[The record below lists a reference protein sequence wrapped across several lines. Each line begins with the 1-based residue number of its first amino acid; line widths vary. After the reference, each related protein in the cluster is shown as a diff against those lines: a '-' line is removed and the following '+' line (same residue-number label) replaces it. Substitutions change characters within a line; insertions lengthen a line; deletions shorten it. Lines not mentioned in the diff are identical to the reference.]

1 MVKPGRDALVLSS
14 GIDVEEYRQRR
25 SDDAT
30 LDALR
35 RSLKAQGKQV
45 VIMAA
50 RLIRPKGVVEYLK
63 AAAAVRQRRPDTA
76 FLLIGTAVTE
86 GPLALPLERIHQSAA
101 DVQYLG
107 NRSDV
112 HDLLSI
118 SDLCVLPSYFRE
130 GVPRIMIEAGAM
142 GLPLVTTDCPGCRE
156 TVKDGWNGLL
166 VPPGDWRTLADSI
179 LQLLGSADLRAT
191 MGRRSQAYVRERF
204 ELDTVATA
212 YADIYRKALGI
223 EFPQPAEW
231 RRAA

>member
-1 MVKPGRDALVLSS
+1 M
-14 GIDVEEYRQRR
+14 
-25 SDDAT
+25 
-30 LDALR
+30 
-35 RSLKAQGKQV
+35 
-45 VIMAA
+45 
-50 RLIRPKGVVEYLK
+50 
-63 AAAAVRQRRPDTA
+63 
-76 FLLIGTAVTE
+76 
-86 GPLALPLERIHQSAA
+86 
-101 DVQYLG
+101 QYLG